1 MRIVLIGPGIM
12 PIPPNGWGAV
22 ETLIWDY
29 SIFLKERGHS
39 VDIVN
44 TPDREEIVRTV
55 NQGHYDVA
63 HVHYD
68 VFVDIVPRLTSKRVC
83 ITSHFPYIDRPQLWG
98 GYRDTFFKI
107 CDVVRSGAFYYSIS
121 EKDLNA
127 FLRFGAMGQ
136 NAHRLFLM
144 KNGVHT
150 DAFRFAD
157 VPLNPDRSLTL
168 GKIENR
174 KRQFL
179 TYSIDSVD
187 YMGRGPCDHPNY
199 KGEPRD
205 CRPLLTEYANLV
217 LLSDGENGTPL
228 VVKEAMAAG
237 LGLVLSEAAANELP
251 RDLAWITVIP
261 ECDLGNVQ
269 KVTELIA
276 ENRKVSLSMRSQIR
290 EWVRVHWD
298 WGILVDQYMK
308 NLQSMR
314 IVLIGP
320 GAMSIPPHGWG
331 ACESL
336 IWDYAQTF
344 RSMGHKVL
352 IVNTLNADE
361 IVRQTNEFSPDIVH
375 LQYDEH
381 YAAMNRITCRAKVA
395 TSHYAYLEH
404 QSFNGNWGYRNIFNG
419 YMNGPFVI
427 AALSEGIKQVYVRAG
442 CLENK
447 IYVAPNGANDRA
459 FRYTDA
465 PLHFDRSIYVGKI
478 EERKKQYV
486 YQTIPSL
493 YFAGN
498 TICSKFNT
506 ASPRYLG
513 EWSKQVLYDSLTEYG
528 NLVLLS
534 DGEAHPLVVCEALM
548 CGLGVV
554 VSRVA
559 SANLDLSKS
568 WITVIPDEKL
578 GDVEYVTK
586 AIEENR
592 AVAVASRKEIREYAL
607 KNFTWSVRAQHL
619 YQLYRMMTG
628 L

>member
-29 SIFLKERGHS
+29 SLFLKERGHL

-44 TPDREEIVRTV
+44 TPDREEIVRVV
-55 NQGHYDVA
+55 NQGGYDVA
-63 HVHYD
+63 HLHYD
-68 VFVDIVPRLTSKRVC
+68 VFVDIVPRLRAKRVC

-98 GYRDTFFKI
+98 GYRDIFLRI
-107 CDVVRSGAFYYSIS
+107 CDVVRSNGVHYYAIS

-127 FLRFGAMGQ
+127 FMMFANMKPFAYRFV
-136 NAHRLFLM
+136 LM

-150 DAFRFAD
+150 DAFRFVD
-157 VPLNPDRSLTL
+157 TPLNPDRSLTL

-179 TYSIDSVD
+179 TYGIDSVD
-187 YMGRGPCDHPNY
+187 YMGRGPCDHPKY
-199 KGEPRD
+199 KGEPAD
-205 CRPLLTEYANLV
+205 CRPLLTDYANLV

-251 RDLAWITVIP
+251 RDLPWLTVIP
-261 ECDLGNVQ
+261 EADLRNTQ
-269 KVTELIA
+269 KVAELIA
-276 ENRKVSLSMRSQIR
+276 ENRRISVGLRSQIR
-290 EWVRVHWD
+290 EWVRDRWD
-298 WGILVDQYMK
+298 WGILVDKYVK
-308 NLQSMR
+308 NLSALR

-320 GAMSIPPHGWG
+320 GAMPIPPHGWG

-336 IWDYAQTF
+336 TWDYAQAF
-344 RSMGHKVL
+344 RSMGHTVL
-352 IVNTLNADE
+352 IVNTPNANE
-361 IVRQTNEFSPDIVH
+361 IVHQTNTFNPDVVH

-381 YAAMNRITCRAKVA
+381 YALMGQITCRAKIA

-404 QSFNGNWGYRNIFNG
+404 PTFNGNGGYRNIFNG
-419 YMNGPFVI
+419 YIDGPFVI
-427 AALSEGIKQVYVRAG
+427 AALSERIKQVYVRAG
-442 CLENK
+442 CPESK
-447 IYVAPNGANDRA
+447 IYVTPNGANESA
-459 FRYTDA
+459 FRYTETPA
-465 PLHFDRSIYVGKI
+465 YPDRSICVGKV

-498 TICSKFNT
+498 TICSKFDTRN
-506 ASPRYLG
+506 PRYFG
-513 EWSKQVLYDSLTEYG
+513 EWSKQVLYNSLTDYG

-534 DGEAHPLVVCEALM
+534 DGEAHPLVVCEALI

-554 VSRVA
+554 VSSVA
-559 SANLDLSKS
+559 SANLDLSMP
-568 WITVIPDEKL
+568 WITVIPDDKL
-578 GDVEYVTK
+578 GDVDYVTR

-592 AVAVASRKEIREYAL
+592 TTAVTMRAAIREYGL
-607 KNFTWSVRAQHL
+607 STFTWTLRAEHL
-619 YQLYRMMTG
+619 CALYRM
-628 L
+628 LQ

>member
-29 SIFLKERGHS
+29 SLFLKDRGHM

-44 TPDREEIVRTV
+44 TPDRDEIVRVV
-55 NQGHYDVA
+55 NQGGYDVA
-63 HVHYD
+63 HLHYD
-68 VFVDIVPRLTSKRVC
+68 VFVDIVPRLRAKRVC

-98 GYRDTFFKI
+98 GYRDIFLRI
-107 CDVVRSGAFYYSIS
+107 CDVVRSNGVHYYAIS

-127 FLRFGAMGQ
+127 FMTFANMQPFEHRFV
-136 NAHRLFLM
+136 LM

-150 DAFRFAD
+150 DAFRFTD

-168 GKIENR
+168 GKVEPR

-179 TYSIDSVD
+179 THAIDSVD
-187 YMGRGPCDHPNY
+187 YMGRGPCAHPNY
-199 KGEPRD
+199 KGEPAD
-205 CRPLLTEYANLV
+205 CRPLLTDYTNLV

-251 RDLAWITVIP
+251 RDLPWLTVIP
-261 ECDLGNVQ
+261 EADLGNTQ
-269 KVTELIA
+269 KVGELIA
-276 ENRKVSLSMRSQIR
+276 ANRRVSLGLRAQIR
-290 EWVRVHWD
+290 AWVRAHWD
-298 WGILVDQYMK
+298 WGILVDRYIK
-308 NLQSMR
+308 NLSTMR

-320 GAMSIPPHGWG
+320 GAMPIPPTGWG

-336 IWDYAQTF
+336 TWDYAQAF
-344 RSMGHKVL
+344 RAMGHDVL
-352 IVNTLNADE
+352 IVNTPHADE
-361 IVRQTNEFSPDIVH
+361 IVRQTNAFSPDVVH

-381 YAAMNRITCRAKVA
+381 YALMNRITCRAKVA

-404 QSFNGNWGYRNIFNG
+404 PTFNGNSGYRNIFSG
-419 YMNGPFVI
+419 YIHGPFVI
-427 AALSEGIKQVYVRAG
+427 AALSEGIKQTYVRAG
-442 CLENK
+442 CPDTK
-447 IYVAPNGANDRA
+447 IYVTPNGANDLA
-459 FRYTDA
+459 FRYTET
-465 PLHFDRSIYVGKI
+465 PMYPDRSICVGKV

-486 YQTIPSL
+486 YQNIPSL

-498 TICSKFNT
+498 TICSKFDT
-506 ASPRYLG
+506 RSTRYLG
-513 EWSKQVLYDSLTEYG
+513 EWSKQTLYDSLTDYG

-559 SANLDLSKS
+559 TANLELSKP
-568 WITVIPDEKL
+568 WITVIPDDKL
-578 GDVEYVTK
+578 SDVDYVTR

-592 AVAVASRKEIREYAL
+592 VAAVAARPAIREYAL
-607 KNFTWSVRAQHL
+607 RTFTWTRCAENL
-619 YQLYRMMTG
+619 CTLYRM
-628 L
+628 LQ

>member
-29 SIFLKERGHS
+29 SLFLKERGHA

-55 NQGHYDVA
+55 NQGGYDVA
-63 HVHYD
+63 HLHYD
-68 VFVDIVPRLTSKRVC
+68 VFIDIVPRLRAKRVC
-83 ITSHFPYIDRPQLWG
+83 VTSHFPYIDRPQLWG
-98 GYRDTFFKI
+98 GYRDIFLRI
-107 CDVVRSGAFYYSIS
+107 CEVIRSNGVHYYAIS

-127 FLRFGAMGQ
+127 FMTFANMTLF
-136 NAHRLFLM
+136 AHRFVLM

-150 DAFRFAD
+150 EAFRFAEM
-157 VPLNPDRSLTL
+157 PLNPGRSLTL

-179 TYSIDSVD
+179 TYAIDSVD
-187 YMGRGPCDHPNY
+187 YMGRGTCDHPNY
-199 KGEPRD
+199 RGEPAD

-251 RDLAWITVIP
+251 RDLPWLTVIP
-261 ECDLGNVQ
+261 ESDLGNTQ
-269 KVTELIA
+269 KVAELIA
-276 ENRKVSLSMRSQIR
+276 ENRRVSVGLRSQIR
-290 EWVRVHWD
+290 DWVRDRWD
-298 WGILVDQYMK
+298 WGILVDKYVK
-308 NLQSMR
+308 NLSALR

-320 GAMSIPPHGWG
+320 GAMPIPPQGWG

-336 IWDYAQTF
+336 TWDYAQSF
-344 RSMGHKVL
+344 RSMGHTVL
-352 IVNTLNADE
+352 IVNTPNANE
-361 IVRQTNEFSPDIVH
+361 IVRQTNSFNPDIVH

-381 YAAMNRITCRAKVA
+381 YALMGQITCRAKVA

-404 QSFNGNWGYRNIFNG
+404 PTFNGNGSYRNIFNG
-419 YMNGPFVI
+419 YMHGPFVI
-427 AALSEGIKQVYVRAG
+427 AALSERIKQVYVRAG
-442 CLENK
+442 CPENK
-447 IYVAPNGANDRA
+447 IYVAPNGANEVI
-459 FRYTDA
+459 FRYTETPA
-465 PLHFDRSIYVGKI
+465 YPDRSIYVGKV

-486 YQTIPSL
+486 YQNIPSL

-498 TICSKFNT
+498 TICSKFDVKN
-506 ASPRYLG
+506 PRYFG
-513 EWSKQVLYDSLTEYG
+513 EWSKEMLYESLTDYG

-534 DGEAHPLVVCEALM
+534 DGEAHPLVVCEALI

-554 VSRVA
+554 VTSVA
-559 SANLDLSKS
+559 SANLDLSKP
-568 WITVIPDEKL
+568 WITVIPDDKL
-578 GDVEYVTK
+578 SDLDYVTR

-592 AVAVASRKEIREYAL
+592 ATSVAMRAAIREYGL
-607 KNFTWSVRAQHL
+607 STFTWTKRAEHL
-619 YQLYRMMTG
+619 CLLYRM
-628 L
+628 LQ